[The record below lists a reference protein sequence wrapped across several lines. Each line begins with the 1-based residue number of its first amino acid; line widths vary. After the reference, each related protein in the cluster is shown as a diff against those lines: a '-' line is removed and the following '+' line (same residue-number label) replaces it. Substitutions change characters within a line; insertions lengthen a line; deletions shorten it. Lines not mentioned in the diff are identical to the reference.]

1 MHQPASV
8 QLGEDETV
16 QREEMETKDNEARL
30 MRSPI
35 LQRRSSDGGMA
46 ITPDLE
52 ASINQARGGGQPMAN
67 NIRQPMEKAFGADF
81 SGVKIHTNSQSDQ
94 LNQSIQARAFTTGQD
109 VFFRQGEYNPA
120 SRGGQELIAHELT
133 HVVQQNVEAVQ
144 RSPFPPTQLSQN
156 PDTESS
162 VQLKP
167 KDIKNTHTLK
177 VDNTGIIT
185 NAQADRNDPPV
196 SYPLSI
202 AITKGVLKS
211 KDSSPVGGHL
221 FKREYGGADDYSNV
235 VTWSQKSEDNFTIFE
250 NQYLAQA
257 RANAIGNGGV
267 SREVQTEATFT
278 DFKVDLKDI
287 RLWINKPQMEA

>member
-46 ITPDLE
+46 IMPDLE

-120 SRGGQELIAHELT
+120 SRGGQEFVQSLAL
-133 HVVQQNVEAVQ
+133 VV
-144 RSPFPPTQLSQN
+144 RSPHL
-156 PDTESS
+156 
-162 VQLKP
+162 
-167 KDIKNTHTLK
+167 
-177 VDNTGIIT
+177 T
-185 NAQADRNDPPV
+185 NSCRETV
-196 SYPLSI
+196 
-202 AITKGVLKS
+202 
-211 KDSSPVGGHL
+211 
-221 FKREYGGADDYSNV
+221 KR
-235 VTWSQKSEDNFTIFE
+235 
-250 NQYLAQA
+250 
-257 RANAIGNGGV
+257 
-267 SREVQTEATFT
+267 
-278 DFKVDLKDI
+278 
-287 RLWINKPQMEA
+287 